1 MSENTTNQNTATT
14 SPAPAATEQQQTKA
28 LAPRPPATPI
38 KFGVGVGAELQTW
51 EDAQRVAAAFAS
63 SRYFRDVNETA
74 QALVKITMGSELG
87 FSPMASML
95 GIYIIEGRPAMS
107 SAMINAVIRRSGRYR
122 FEVKRWDEEACA
134 LLWRERVD
142 GEWLDLGPSSFTIH
156 DAQRAGLTGK
166 GVWKSYPKAMLWAR
180 ALTQGAR
187 AYTPDL
193 FFGAPVYTPD
203 ELGEQVVEL
212 PDGTQVIEAP
222 SSKHAPAQAA
232 QRGVAGVT
240 AALAAGAVA
249 ADAEE
254 SRPARKAAKV
264 KAKDEPPITTL
275 AEAAKDEPSLRT
287 PAEEIAAR
295 IAKAPV
301 VEEAPAPAHP
311 SLSEPPPAPSSS
323 SATTSP
329 AGSSTPPSA
338 TSTPTDTG
346 DESEPESPDSDD
358 DPLDAIDA
366 ATASPGDVAF
376 AKAVRDMSADG
387 VAKDTKRLTAI
398 VVDASTKVSPAQK
411 QALRMFTRALFNRN
425 KGVATLTSID
435 TVDDRAALALALA
448 VDGNAIGTVAD
459 VVG

>member
-1 MSENTTNQNTATT
+1 MSENTTNTNTATT
-14 SPAPAATEQQQTKA
+14 SPAPAAPEQQTKA
-28 LAPRPPATPI
+28 LAPRAPATPI
-38 KFGVGVGAELQTW
+38 RFGVGVGAELQTW

-107 SAMINAVIRRSGRYR
+107 SAMINAVVRRSGRYR
-122 FEVKRWDEEACA
+122 FEVQRWDEEACS

-142 GEWLDLGPSSFTIH
+142 GEWMVLGPSSFTIH
-156 DAQRAGLTGK
+156 DAQRAGLAGK

-203 ELGEQVVEL
+203 ELGDNVVEL

-222 SSKHAPAQAA
+222 SSKQATPQAA

-240 AALAAGAVA
+240 AALAVGAVA
-249 ADAEE
+249 AEAEE
-254 SRPARKAAKV
+254 SRPARKAAKA
-264 KAKDEPPITTL
+264 KAKEEVTTL
-275 AEAAKDEPSLRT
+275 GEAAKAEPSFRT

-295 IAKAPV
+295 IEVKPPV
-301 VEEAPAPAHP
+301 AEEAPALAHP
-311 SLSEPPPAPSSS
+311 SPSEPPPAPSSS
-323 SATTSP
+323 SPPPTVTASSP
-329 AGSSTPPSA
+329 PPSA
-338 TSTPTDTG
+338 TSTPTDDG
-346 DESEPESPDSDD
+346 GESDD
-358 DPLDAIDA
+358 EDGDPLDAIDA
-366 ATASPGDVAF
+366 ATTSPADVAF

-398 VVDASTKVSPAQK
+398 VVDASTKVTPAQK
-411 QALRMFTRALFNRN
+411 QSLRMFTRALFNRA
-425 KGVATLTSID
+425 KGVDTLTSID
-435 TVDDRAALALALA
+435 TVDDRAALALALG
-448 VDGNAIGTVAD
+448 VEDNAIGTVSAIL
-459 VVG
+459 G